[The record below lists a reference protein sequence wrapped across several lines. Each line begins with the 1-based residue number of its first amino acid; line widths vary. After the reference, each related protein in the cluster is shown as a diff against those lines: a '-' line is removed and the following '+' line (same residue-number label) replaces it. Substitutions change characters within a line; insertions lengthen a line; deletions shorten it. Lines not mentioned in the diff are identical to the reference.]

1 MNENETV
8 NGSPAPGISSTPALS
23 GNNVAVQANETTH
36 AAVGSNDERALVSTE
51 VSARPAI
58 TSRRPRIVLTGAT
71 GYIGKNLLR
80 QLVRDYDVIALSRHD
95 RSEHNTEQV
104 EWRACDLFSMS
115 AAEEALAGADYAIYL
130 VHSMLP
136 TAKLTQAKFEDM
148 DIILADHFTRAA
160 CKHGIK
166 QIVYLSG
173 IIPQNVPREQLSRH
187 LRSRLEVEQVLGS
200 CGIPVTTIRAG
211 LIVGPQ
217 GSSFPILAR
226 LVQRLPMM
234 TLPEWTR
241 TLTHPIA
248 LPDVLHA
255 LQQSIGSPQLYGRA
269 IDVGGPD
276 IMTYKQMMEK
286 TAQVMGKRRLFID
299 VPLLTI
305 HLSRLWVTLVTRM
318 PREIV
323 YPLVESLAH
332 PMVAHENQFVKGISD
347 GKITF
352 EQAAR
357 TALAE
362 EAQQQHRS
370 SQSTRA
376 SDSTDPKV
384 SDVRSIQR
392 VILPDGKNA
401 RWAGEYYME
410 WLGRFMPALVRT
422 ERVDEYR
429 YQVFLRF
436 IGKPLLEL
444 TFSPERSD
452 DKSAV
457 YHITGGVFAR
467 IKETHEGRLEFQQ
480 IPGTQECVIAI
491 HDYMPSLPWFLYKY
505 TQAKVHLIVMH
516 AFGRHLLRLIARD
529 RQHKPGSNVPPLSSH
544 RPS

>member
-1 MNENETV
+1 MKDLSNND
-8 NGSPAPGISSTPALS
+8 SSQHMISINHDSTTPP
-23 GNNVAVQANETTH
+23 TD
-36 AAVGSNDERALVSTE
+36 AAVDAVHDHITGSIESLEATSNST
-51 VSARPAI
+51 A
-58 TSRRPRIVLTGAT
+58 RRPRIVLTGAT

-80 QLVRDYDVIALSRHD
+80 LLVRDYDVIALSRHD
-95 RSEHNTEQV
+95 RSEHNNEHV

-115 AAEEALAGADYAIYL
+115 AAEQALEDADYAIYL

-136 TAKLTQAKFEDM
+136 SAKLTQAKFEDM
-148 DIILADHFTRAA
+148 DIILADHFARAA

-200 CGIPVTTIRAG
+200 CGVPVTTIRAG

-248 LPDVLHA
+248 LSDVLHA
-255 LQQSIGSPQLYGRA
+255 LRKSIASPELYGRA

-286 TAQVMGKRRLFID
+286 TAEVMGKKRLFID

-318 PREIV
+318 PREMV

-332 PMVAHENQFVKGISD
+332 PMVAHEDRTVKGISD

-357 TALAE
+357 TALE
-362 EAQQQHRS
+362 QEAQSQHQGG
-370 SQSTRA
+370 QSTRA

-392 VILPDGKNA
+392 VLLPDGKNA
-401 RWAGEYYME
+401 RWAGEYYLE
-410 WLGRFMPALVRT
+410 WLGRFMPALVQTKRIG
-422 ERVDEYR
+422 EDRH
-429 YQVFLRF
+429 QVFLRF
-436 IGKPLLEL
+436 IQKPLLEL

-452 DKSAV
+452 DESAV

-516 AFGRHLLRLIARD
+516 AFGRHLMRLITKD
-529 RQHKPGSNVPPLSSH
+529 RRNQPGSSSPSVSTH
-544 RPS
+544 RPG

>member
-1 MNENETV
+1 MNETSSN
-8 NGSPAPGISSTPALS
+8 SPLEHTTSENHAS
-23 GNNVAVQANETTH
+23 GNDTATFVTDSTMTASTQEQAPAADET
-36 AAVGSNDERALVSTE
+36 SQRSEST
-51 VSARPAI
+51 
-58 TSRRPRIVLTGAT
+58 TRRPRIVLTGAT
-71 GYIGKNLLR
+71 GYIGKNLLQ
-80 QLVRDYDVIALSRHD
+80 QLVRDYDIIALSRHD
-95 RSEHNTEQV
+95 RSEHNNEHV

-115 AAEEALAGADYAIYL
+115 AADKALEGADYAIYL
-130 VHSMLP
+130 VHSMMP

-148 DIILADHFTRAA
+148 DIILADHFARAA

-173 IIPQNVPREQLSRH
+173 IIPQDVPREKLSRH
-187 LRSRLEVEQVLGS
+187 LRSRLEVEEVLGS

-226 LVQRLPMM
+226 LVQRLPVM

-248 LPDVLHA
+248 LSDVLHA
-255 LQQSIGSPQLYGRA
+255 LQHSIGSPQLYGRA

-286 TAQVMGKRRLFID
+286 TAEVMGKRRVFID
-299 VPLLTI
+299 LPLLTI

-318 PREIV
+318 PREMV

-332 PMVAHENQFVKGISD
+332 PMVAHEDRIVKGISD
-347 GKITF
+347 GKIPF

-357 TALAE
+357 TALE
-362 EAQQQHRS
+362 QESQQN
-370 SQSTRA
+370 SQSSSNTRA

-392 VILPDGKNA
+392 VLLPDGKNA
-401 RWAGEYYME
+401 RWAGDYYME

-422 ERVDEYR
+422 QRIGEDR

-436 IGKPLLEL
+436 IEKPLLEL

-452 DKSAV
+452 DESAV

-516 AFGRHLLRLIARD
+516 AFRRHLLRLIARD
-529 RQHKPGSNVPPLSSH
+529 RRNQPGSSSSTVSTH
-544 RPS
+544 RPG